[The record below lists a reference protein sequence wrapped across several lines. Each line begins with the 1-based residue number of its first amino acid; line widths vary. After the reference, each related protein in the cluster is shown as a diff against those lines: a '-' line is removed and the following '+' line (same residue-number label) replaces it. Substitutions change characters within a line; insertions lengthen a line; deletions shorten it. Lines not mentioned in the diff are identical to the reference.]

1 MKTSIRKALI
11 PTAAA
16 LAVAVPTILAGPAL
30 AGEGDAADARYEAYI
45 AQEAKANAAS
55 RASNQAAKQITRVG
69 ATDSSALY
77 AENGTKRF
85 YLDVSPAQ
93 EQHYR
98 GM

>member
-1 MKTSIRKALI
+1 MKTSIRKTLI

-16 LAVAVPTILAGPAL
+16 LAVAVPATLAGPAL
-30 AGEGDAADARYEAYI
+30 AMGNAADARYEAYI
-45 AQEAKANAAS
+45 AQEAKTTVAS
-55 RASNQAAKQITRVG
+55 RAGNQVTRVG